1 MTQQAIEEA
10 SEALNKEV
18 DKAAQE
24 SGPISGPI
32 SGQQKDQQ
40 HALHGGHLAAVF
52 VCVRVTRTL
61 RVLLAQLA

>member
-24 SGPISGPI
+24 SGPI